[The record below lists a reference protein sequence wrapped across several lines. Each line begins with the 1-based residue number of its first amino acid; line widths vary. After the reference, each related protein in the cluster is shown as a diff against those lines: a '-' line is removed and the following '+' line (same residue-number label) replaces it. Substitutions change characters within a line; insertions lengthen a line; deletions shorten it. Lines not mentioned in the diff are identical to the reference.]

1 MEELKKSKKLR
12 SKKRVER
19 TTNAVVYVIL
29 VIISIIW
36 IIPYVYLIIQSL
48 RAEPG
53 AYINYLLPK
62 EWTFD
67 NYIKLFTDT
76 SLFDFPRW
84 YLNTFVTALVV
95 CVIQTTIV
103 LATSYALSRLRFK
116 GRKGL
121 MNLFLVLGMFP
132 GFMSM
137 TAVYFVLKEIG
148 LTQSLVGLMLVYVA
162 SSAMQYYISKG
173 YFDTI
178 PKSLDEA
185 AKIDGASRHTIFFKI
200 ILPLAKPIIVY
211 TVLQAFL
218 MPWGEY
224 MFSSLL
230 MLGD

>member
-132 GFMSM
+132 GFHVDDGGVLCPQGRSGLHRALLVSCSSM
-137 TAVYFVLKEIG
+137 WQAVQCSI
-148 LTQSLVGLMLVYVA
+148 TSA
-162 SSAMQYYISKG
+162 SG

-185 AKIDGASRHTIFFKI
+185 A
-200 ILPLAKPIIVY
+200 
-211 TVLQAFL
+211 
-218 MPWGEY
+218 
-224 MFSSLL
+224 
-230 MLGD
+230 